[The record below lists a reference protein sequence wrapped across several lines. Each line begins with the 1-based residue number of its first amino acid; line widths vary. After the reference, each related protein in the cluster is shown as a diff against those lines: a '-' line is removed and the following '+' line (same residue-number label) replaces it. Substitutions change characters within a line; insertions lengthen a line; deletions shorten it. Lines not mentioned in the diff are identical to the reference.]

1 MTKLV
6 INPVAFQLG
15 NLSVKWY
22 GIIMAVAIILAAFMA
37 INEGKKRHII
47 PDDFVDLLLCAVPLG
62 YVGARIYYVI
72 FEWGYYSQH
81 PDQIIAIWNGGIAI
95 YGGLIAGLIVL
106 LVFCYK
112 RELPPFLMLDIITPG
127 VMAAQILG
135 RWGNFV
141 NQEAHGGS
149 TTLHFLQSL
158 HLPEFIIQQM
168 KIGGTYYKPTF
179 LYESFFNLIGL
190 ILILSLRHKKHVFKQ
205 GEVFMTYLLWYSVV
219 RFFVEGMRTDSL
231 YIFGIIR
238 VSQALSLVLFIATI
252 ILWIYRRKVV
262 KPKWYLEGSGLKY
275 PYTRDQLDY

>member
-47 PDDFVDLLLCAVPLG
+47 PDDFVDLLLWAVPLG

-168 KIGGTYYKPTF
+168 KIDGTYYQPTF

-238 VSQALSLVLFIATI
+238 VSQALSLVLFIAII

>member
-47 PDDFVDLLLCAVPLG
+47 PDDFVDLLLWAVPLG

>member
-1 MTKLV
+1 MIFCALNRNA
-6 INPVAFQLG
+6 IQIG
-15 NLSVKWY
+15 NFSVKWY
-22 GIIMAVAIILAAFMA
+22 GVIMAVAIVLATWMS
-37 INEGKKRHII
+37 ISEGKKRHIMS
-47 PDDFVDLLLCAVPLG
+47 DDFVDLLLWAVPLG

-112 RELPPFLMLDIITPG
+112 RMLPPFLMLDIIAPG

-141 NQEAHGGS
+141 NQEAHGGP

-168 KIGGTYYKPTF
+168 KIGGVYYQPTF

-190 ILILSLRHKKHVFKQ
+190 IIILSLRHKKYFYKQ
-205 GEVFMTYLLWYSVV
+205 GEVFMSYLLWYSIV
-219 RFFVEGMRTDSL
+219 RFFVERLRTDSL

-238 VSQALSLVLFIATI
+238 VSQALSLIVFIVTL
-252 ILWIYRRKVV
+252 ILLIYRRVKV
-262 KPKWYLEGSGLKY
+262 KPKWYLDGSGLKY
-275 PYTRDQLDY
+275 PYTR

>member
-168 KIGGTYYKPTF
+168 KIDGTYYQPTF

-238 VSQALSLVLFIATI
+238 VSQALSLVLFIAII

-275 PYTRDQLDY
+275 PYTRD